1 MCVLS
6 CAPRCDAQS
15 HREANWA
22 DVEWACYVM
31 TEQQSQR
38 GIKMFQTNITPRAL
52 FGSARQQCTL
62 CLPLAFAQPP
72 PPQKKQGRAGR
83 AGGQAVGD
91 AGGKTEGVSCS
102 LRVRLRVLTAVLP
115 VCHCLEG
122 LWFSSPLSS
131 VSPGSSST
139 PALLLLYRHR
149 GWVGAAGFLSN
160 HSADKAVFFQ
170 VCFSN
175 SLSKSLGNFV
185 SQERP

>member
-1 MCVLS
+1 MS

-52 FGSARQQCTL
+52 FGSARQPCMAAVHAVFTPCFCTT
-62 CLPLAFAQPP
+62 PSPP
-72 PPQKKQGRAGR
+72 KKNRAGQ
-83 AGGQAVGD
+83 GGQAGRAVGD

-102 LRVRLRVLTAVLP
+102 LRVRLRVWTAVLP

-139 PALLLLYRHR
+139 PAPQRLGRC
-149 GWVGAAGFLSN
+149 GWVPKQPQRRQGSILPSLL
-160 HSADKAVFFQ
+160 FQ
-170 VCFSN
+170 FP
-175 SLSKSLGNFV
+175 
-185 SQERP
+185 E